1 MADVSFRF
9 DDEKAKAAIAYLAS
23 RSLPEL
29 SKGKICKLIFLADKH
44 HLVRFG
50 RPVTGDRICAMKDG
64 PVPSNILNIL
74 NLFLTDQNDPS
85 LVMLNEAVQID
96 RSYRNPHF
104 HAVKFNLAD
113 YLSESDIESLDA
125 IVKRFGDWSFSRLRA
140 ITHEMTA
147 YKNAWEDE
155 ARGVNN
161 PTMSFED
168 MFEDDDEALVGAYEE
183 MVENDALRH
192 AFGPAF

>member
-1 MADVSFRF
+1 VANVGFRF
-9 DDEKAKAAIAYLAS
+9 DEEKGKAAIVYLAS
-23 RSLPEL
+23 RNLPEL

-50 RPVTGDRICAMKDG
+50 RPVTGDRICAMPDG

-74 NLFLTDQNDPS
+74 NAFLNDPS
-85 LVMLNEAVQID
+85 DPSLAPLNDAVSVNRI
-96 RSYRNPHF
+96 YRHPHF
-104 HAVKFNLAD
+104 HATNFTLGEF
-113 YLSESDIESLDA
+113 LSESDLESLDA
-125 IVKRFGDWSFSRLRA
+125 IVKAFGDWSFSRLRA

-147 YKNAWEDE
+147 YKNARE
-155 ARGVNN
+155 AENRIVNN

-168 MFEDDDEALVGAYEE
+168 MFEDDDEALTGAFEE
-183 MVENDALRH
+183 MIENNALRE